1 MQNELPLIKAVRGIE
16 RAPSHE
22 VALCKTSGQAIGLAI
37 LKSGKTASRVADE
50 IGMERAQLSRIMS
63 GTHHF
68 PADRALSFARSTYSW
83 AWQQWVSF
91 QCGMDMVPRTE
102 SPEERLA
109 RLESEN
115 AELRARVA
123 A

>member
-1 MQNELPLIKAVRGIE
+1 MQHELPIIGSVRGIE
-16 RAPSHE
+16 RAPAHE

-37 LKSGKTASRVADE
+37 LKSGKTASRVADL
-50 IGMERAQLSRIMS
+50 IGMERAQLSRIIGGS
-63 GTHHF
+63 HHF
-68 PADRALSFARSTYSW
+68 PADKALDFARATHSW

-91 QCGMDMVPRTE
+91 QCGMDMVPRVE

>member
-1 MQNELPLIKAVRGIE
+1 MQHELPLIKAVRGVE

-37 LKSGKTASRVADE
+37 LKSGKTASTVADE
-50 IGMERAQLSRIMS
+50 IGMERAQLSRIMT

-68 PADRALSFARSTYSW
+68 PADKGLTFARATHSW
-83 AWQQWVSF
+83 AWQQWISH
-91 QCGMDMVPRTE
+91 QCGMDMLPRAE
-102 SPEERLA
+102 SPEERMA

-115 AELRARVA
+115 AELRARTA

>member
-1 MQNELPLIKAVRGIE
+1 MQHELPILGPVRGIE
-16 RAPSHE
+16 RAPAHE

-37 LKSGKTASRVADE
+37 LKSGRTASCVADD
-50 IGMERAQLSRIMS
+50 IGMERAQLSRIIGGS
-63 GTHHF
+63 HHF
-68 PADRALSFARSTYSW
+68 PADKALAFARATHSW

-91 QCGMDMVPRTE
+91 QCGMDMVPRME

-115 AELRARVA
+115 AELRARCA